1 MKQCK
6 LISALLL
13 LLLLVG
19 CGDEGKVMD
28 GDGMFQV
35 FEYNQIS
42 QEEAKQMMDRE
53 FDWSRVQSFIC
64 PAYGS
69 LSAVS
74 LSLPVKRKKG
84 RQL

>member
-19 CGDEGKVMD
+19 CGDEGQVMD

-42 QEEAKQMMDRE
+42 QE
-53 FDWSRVQSFIC
+53 
-64 PAYGS
+64 
-69 LSAVS
+69 
-74 LSLPVKRKKG
+74 
-84 RQL
+84 